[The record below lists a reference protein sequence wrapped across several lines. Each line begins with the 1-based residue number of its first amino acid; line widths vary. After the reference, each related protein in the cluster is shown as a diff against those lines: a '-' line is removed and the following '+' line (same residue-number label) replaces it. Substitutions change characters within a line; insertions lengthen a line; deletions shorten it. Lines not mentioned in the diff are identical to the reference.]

1 MIASV
6 HLADLSL
13 REAGRAARAHPRP
26 ADVPGLRWADLHG
39 AARLGGP
46 TLRKPVPGRMVLLA
60 AWDDDAALDAWEA
73 RAPVARL
80 LKRGWRA
87 RLEPL
92 RAYGEWPAM
101 PPMFESEQ
109 PVEDGEPVVVLTYG
123 RPRLRVFH
131 RFLRASAGAEERAV
145 GDPALVA
152 GTALARPFTVATF
165 TVWRTAG
172 EMRAYAQRSREHVAA
187 MKGMR
192 EHRFH
197 HESLFA
203 RFRPYRAEGMWDGRE
218 PVGVASAGG
227 PTAR

>member
-13 REAGRAARAHPRP
+13 REAGRAARARP
-26 ADVPGLRWADLHG
+26 QPGDVPGLRWADLHG

-60 AWDDDAALDAWEA
+60 AWDDDAALDAWLA

-80 LKRGWRA
+80 LTRGWSA

-101 PPMFESEQ
+101 PPMFSPEQ
-109 PVEDGEPVVVLTYG
+109 PADDAEPVAVLTYG

-131 RFLRASAGAEERAV
+131 RFLMASVGAEERAV
-145 GDPALVA
+145 GDPALIA
-152 GTALARPFTVATF
+152 GTALARPRTVATF

-172 EMRAYAQRSREHVAA
+172 EMRAYAQGSREHLAA
-187 MKGMR
+187 MRGMR
-192 EHRFH
+192 QHDFH
-197 HESLFA
+197 HESIFA
-203 RFRPYRAEGMWDGRE
+203 RFRPYRAEGSWDGRE
-218 PVGVASAGG
+218 PVAEAQAADA
-227 PTAR
+227 TA